1 MRLSLNNIDSVY
13 SGSVLYNVCGDKLTV
28 QNYSFKY
35 NNGKIISWEVDCIDK
50 DGYTEKYSYD
60 ELYDSFD
67 DLCDEEKSFI
77 KWIRKN
83 PDIIYLYPDKVFQFR
98 DCYIQAFADGFNQ
111 KLKYSEEEQLQK

>member
-111 KLKYSEEEQLQK
+111 KLKYSAEEFLQK